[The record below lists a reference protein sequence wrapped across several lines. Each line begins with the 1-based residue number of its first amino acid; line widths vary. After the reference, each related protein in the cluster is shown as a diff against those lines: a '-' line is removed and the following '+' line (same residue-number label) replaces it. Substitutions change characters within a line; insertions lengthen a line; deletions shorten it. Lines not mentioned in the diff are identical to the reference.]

1 MGERLHIV
9 RRFGAAGGRAI
20 DGGGSRAMSGSVETA
35 AESHDTPTSP
45 FGHVPAAEHALHRRG
60 AAATRRVAVMDHLP
74 PGGTAEEQARFDVA
88 NRLFLRLYQA
98 SNLMH
103 KTGARAVGEFG
114 ATTQQWAV
122 LGALS
127 RPAVRSRGMTVKQ
140 LIAFLM
146 VSRQNLTAVLDRL
159 EQAGLVERVR
169 AEGEDRRLRHVRLT
183 AQGEETW
190 GEMLGN
196 IRSYY
201 GAALEGFSTE
211 ECVLLFKLLD
221 RLRDGL
227 GRMQEPEEA

>member
-1 MGERLHIV
+1 MDQASAS
-9 RRFGAAGGRAI
+9 AA
-20 DGGGSRAMSGSVETA
+20 
-35 AESHDTPTSP
+35 
-45 FGHVPAAEHALHRRG
+45 
-60 AAATRRVAVMDHLP
+60 
-74 PGGTAEEQARFDVA
+74 AEEQARFDVA

-103 KTGARAVGEFG
+103 KTGTKAVGDFG

-127 RPAVRSRGMTVKQ
+127 RPAVRDRGMTVKQ
-140 LIAFLM
+140 LIGFLM

-169 AEGEDRRLRHVRLT
+169 TAGADGRLRHVRLT
-183 AQGEETW
+183 SQGIDTW
-190 GEMLGN
+190 GAMLGS
-196 IRSYY
+196 IRRYY
-201 GAALEGFSTE
+201 DSALDGFSTE

-227 GRMQEPEEA
+227 SRMQEPEEA

>member
-1 MGERLHIV
+1 MDQASAS
-9 RRFGAAGGRAI
+9 AA
-20 DGGGSRAMSGSVETA
+20 
-35 AESHDTPTSP
+35 
-45 FGHVPAAEHALHRRG
+45 
-60 AAATRRVAVMDHLP
+60 
-74 PGGTAEEQARFDVA
+74 AEEQARFDVA

-103 KTGARAVGEFG
+103 KTGTKAVGDFG

-127 RPAVRSRGMTVKQ
+127 RPSVRERGMTVKQ
-140 LIAFLM
+140 LIGFLM

-169 AEGEDRRLRHVRLT
+169 TAGADGRLRHVRLT
-183 AQGEETW
+183 SQGIDIW
-190 GEMLGN
+190 GAMLGS
-196 IRSYY
+196 IRRYY
-201 GAALEGFSTE
+201 DSALDGFSTE

-227 GRMQEPEEA
+227 SRMQEPEEA